1 MVNIVFNGISLKSF
15 AHAAVYCLWWTFEGD
30 GMVTLLLLDF
40 SVATQWKNVVLVELL
55 WSNSDDLSF
64 ILKQLIER
72 ISLFDA
78 SLIIHAERQIIKSR
92 AR

>member
-1 MVNIVFNGISLKSF
+1 
-15 AHAAVYCLWWTFEGD
+15 
-30 GMVTLLLLDF
+30 MVTLLLLDS

-64 ILKQLIER
+64 TLKQLIVQV
-72 ISLFDA
+72 SSFDA

>member
-1 MVNIVFNGISLKSF
+1 
-15 AHAAVYCLWWTFEGD
+15 
-30 GMVTLLLLDF
+30 MVTLLLLGS

-64 ILKQLIER
+64 ILKQFIER

-78 SLIIHAERQIIKSR
+78 SLIIHAEWQIVKSR